1 MAPIMNDQ
9 PATSTENNRPADLP
23 LIEQGAVFRRIVD
36 GMPGCILV
44 ADANGQIIY
53 ANRFAVARLG
63 RPLDELL
70 GSGWLQSLHPTI
82 VEKAHNQWAQCVQ
95 RSQPLD
101 ATWLFRQH
109 DGTYRWKHL
118 RAEPTTQ
125 ESAQS
130 VSWYV
135 LAVDIDGQVKA
146 HESLRASEQEARE
159 ILDRVPAMLSTRT
172 EEGIAFTNKQLSD
185 YVGALITDLRD
196 GAYLDYTHPDDRE
209 RVLQQHINAQ
219 EQIPNDII
227 YRLRGKDGIYRW
239 FHTRAEPY
247 FNEDGSLYR
256 WYALNSDIDDLYRSK
271 ELIQEREFQLN
282 LLIETVPAILWKASP
297 DGNFVYVNGKTAEYT
312 GRSLEEIQRGW
323 IDLIHPDEA
332 KEVLD
337 RWHDLLAGG
346 PGYEFVHRLLGKDG
360 QYRWFH
366 TSIAVVRDDYGKT
379 IAFHGVMLDTTDR
392 KNVEFALQNSEEKL
406 RDLRAKLAN
415 ASRVA
420 TVAEL
425 SASIAH
431 ELNQP
436 LTSVLANAQACSRWL
451 SSTPPILPEALTS
464 IKHII
469 RDSRAA
475 DTRMRSIRS
484 LFKLQPFE
492 RKPANMAELI
502 REAVSIIKED
512 VNRRR
517 IPIEFDFEEA
527 ALMVSVDRI
536 QIQQVIINLVTN
548 AIEAMNATGLEHRLR
563 IVSKRIDDHNILT
576 DFVDNGHGLENTEEI
591 FDAFMTTK
599 SDGMGIGLAISRSI
613 VDAHEGQ
620 LWARNNPDYGA
631 TFSLLLRS
639 A

>member
-1 MAPIMNDQ
+1 MNEQ
-9 PATSTENNRPADLP
+9 ATYRENDRPADLP
-23 LIEQGAVFRRIVD
+23 RIEQGAVFRRIVD
-36 GMPGCILV
+36 GVPGCILV
-44 ADANGQIIY
+44 ADANGRIIY
-53 ANRFAVARLG
+53 ANRFAVAKLG

-70 GSGWLQSLHPTI
+70 GSGWLQSLHPTHFR
-82 VEKAHNQWAQCVQ
+82 KAQSQWAQCVQ
-95 RSQPLD
+95 RSEPLD
-101 ATWLFRQH
+101 VTWLLRGH
-109 DGTYRWKHL
+109 DGTYKWHHI
-118 RAEPTTQ
+118 RAEPAIQ
-125 ESAQS
+125 EIGQS

-135 LAVDIDGQVKA
+135 LGVDVDELMKTQ
-146 HESLRASEQEARE
+146 ESLSASEQEARE
-159 ILDRVPAMLSTRT
+159 ILDRVPAMISTLT
-172 EEGIAFTNKQLSD
+172 KEGIAFSNKQMSD
-185 YVGALITDLRD
+185 YIGAVITDLRD
-196 GAYLDYTHPDDRE
+196 GAYLDYIHPDDRE
-209 RVLQQHINAQ
+209 QLVQQHINAP
-219 EQIPNDII
+219 EKIPNDII
-227 YRLRGKDGIYRW
+227 YRLRGSDGIYRW
-239 FHTRAEPY
+239 FHTRAQPY

-256 WYALNSDIDDLYRSK
+256 WYALNSDIDDLYRSR

-282 LLIETVPAILWKASP
+282 LLIETVPAIFWKASP
-297 DGNFVYVNGKTAEYT
+297 DGRVAYVNGKTAEYT

-323 IDLIHPDEA
+323 IDLIHPDDA

-337 RWHDLLAGG
+337 RWRGLLAGG
-346 PGYEFVHRLLGKDG
+346 PGFEFFHRLLGKDG

-379 IAFHGVMLDTTDR
+379 MAFHGVMLDTTDR
-392 KNVEFALQNSEEKL
+392 KNAEVALQNSEEKL

-436 LTSVLANAQACSRWL
+436 LTSVLANAQACNRWL
-451 SSTPPILPEALTS
+451 SSTPPNLPEALTS
-464 IKHII
+464 IKYII

-512 VNRRR
+512 VNRRHF
-517 IPIEFDFEEA
+517 PIEFDFEEA

-548 AIEAMNATGLEHRLR
+548 AIEAMNATGREPRLR
-563 IVSKRIDDHNILT
+563 IVSKRIEDHNILT
-576 DFVDNGHGLENTEEI
+576 DFVDNGHGLKDTEEI

-620 LWARNNPDYGA
+620 LWARNNPDHGA

>member
-1 MAPIMNDQ
+1 MNDQ
-9 PATSTENNRPADLP
+9 PATSPENDRPADLW

-36 GMPGCILV
+36 GVPGCILV

-53 ANRFAVARLG
+53 ANRFAVAILG
-63 RPLDELL
+63 RPLEELL
-70 GSGWLQSLHPTI
+70 GSGWLQSLHPTFFK
-82 VEKAHNQWAQCVQ
+82 KAHSQWAQCIQ
-95 RSQPLD
+95 RSEPLD
-101 ATWLFRQH
+101 VTWLFRQH
-109 DGTYRWKHL
+109 DGTYRWQHI
-118 RAEPTTQ
+118 RAEPTIQ
-125 ESAQS
+125 AIAQS

-135 LAVDIDGQVKA
+135 LGIDVDELVKA
-146 HESLRASEQEARE
+146 QESLSASEHEARE
-159 ILDRVPAMLSTRT
+159 ILDRVPAMISTRT
-172 EEGIAFTNKQLSD
+172 EEGIAFTNKQMSD
-185 YVGALITDLRD
+185 YVGVVITDLRD
-196 GAYLDYTHPDDRE
+196 GAYLDYIHPDDRE
-209 RVLQQHINAQ
+209 QLVQQNINAP
-219 EQIPNDII
+219 EKIPNDIV
-227 YRLRGKDGIYRW
+227 YRLRGTDGIYRW
-239 FHTRAEPY
+239 FHTRAKPY

-297 DGNFVYVNGKTAEYT
+297 DGNIVYVNGKAAEYT
-312 GRSLEEIQRGW
+312 GRSLEKIQRGW
-323 IDLIHPDEA
+323 IDLFHPDEA

-337 RWHDLLAGG
+337 RWHGLLAGG
-346 PGYEFVHRLLGKDG
+346 PGYEFFHRLLGKDG

-379 IAFHGVMLDTTDR
+379 MAFHGVILDATDR
-392 KNVEFALQNSEEKL
+392 KNAELALQNSEDKL
-406 RDLRAKLAN
+406 RDLCAKLAN

-420 TVAEL
+420 AVAEL

-436 LTSVLANAQACSRWL
+436 LTSVLANAQACRRWL
-451 SSTPPILPEALTS
+451 SSTRPNLPEALTS
-464 IKHII
+464 IEYII

-512 VNRRR
+512 VNKRH

-548 AIEAMNATGLEHRLR
+548 AIEAMNTTGREPRLR
-563 IVSKRIDDHNILT
+563 IVSKRIEDHNILT
-576 DFVDNGHGLENTEEI
+576 DFVDNGHGLKDTDEI

-620 LWARNNPDYGA
+620 LWARNNLDHGA

>member
-1 MAPIMNDQ
+1 MAPVMNDQ
-9 PATSTENNRPADLP
+9 PTTSPENDHPVDLP
-23 LIEQGAVFRRIVD
+23 LVEQRAIFTPIVD
-36 GMPGCILV
+36 GVPACILV
-44 ADANGQIIY
+44 ADTNGQIIY
-53 ANRFAVARLG
+53 ANRFAVAKLG

-70 GSGWLQSLHPTI
+70 GSGWLQSLHPTFFR
-82 VEKAHNQWAQCVQ
+82 KAHSQWTQCIQ
-95 RSQPLD
+95 RSEPLD
-101 ATWLFRQH
+101 VTWLLREH
-109 DGTYRWKHL
+109 DGTYRWH
-118 RAEPTTQ
+118 RIHAEPTI
-125 ESAQS
+125 EEIAQS

-135 LAVDIDGQVKA
+135 LGVDVNELVKA
-146 HESLRASEQEARE
+146 QESLSASEQEARE
-159 ILDRVPAMLSTRT
+159 ILDRVPAMISTRT
-172 EEGIAFTNKQLSD
+172 EEGIAFTNKQMSD
-185 YVGALITDLRD
+185 YVGAVITDLRD
-196 GAYLDYTHPDDRE
+196 GAYLDYIHPDDRE
-209 RVLQQHINAQ
+209 QLVQQHIKAP
-219 EQIPNDII
+219 EKIPSDII
-227 YRLRGKDGIYRW
+227 YRLRRTDGIYRW
-239 FHTRAEPY
+239 FHTRAAPY

-256 WYALNSDIDDLYRSK
+256 WYALNSDIDDLYRSR

-297 DGNFVYVNGKTAEYT
+297 DGNFVYVNGKTEEYI
-312 GRSLEEIQRGW
+312 GRSLEEIKRGW

-337 RWHDLLAGG
+337 RWHRLLAGG
-346 PGYEFVHRLLGKDG
+346 PGYESFHRLLGKDG

-379 IAFHGVMLDTTDR
+379 MAFHGVMLDTTDR
-392 KNVEFALQNSEEKL
+392 KNAEAALQNSEDKL

-420 TVAEL
+420 AVAEL

-451 SSTPPILPEALTS
+451 SSTPPNLPEALTS

-469 RDSRAA
+469 HDSRAA

-484 LFKLQPFE
+484 LFNLQPFE
-492 RKPANMAELI
+492 RKPANMTELI

-512 VNRRR
+512 VNKGH
-517 IPIEFDFEEA
+517 ISIEFDFEEA

-548 AIEAMNATGLEHRLR
+548 AIEATNATGREPRLR
-563 IVSKRIDDHNILT
+563 IVSKRLEDHNILT
-576 DFVDNGHGLENTEEI
+576 DFVDNGHGLKNTEEI
-591 FDAFMTTK
+591 FDAFITTK
-599 SDGMGIGLAISRSI
+599 RDGMGIGLAISRSI
-613 VDAHEGQ
+613 VDAHEGH
-620 LWARNNPDYGA
+620 LWGRNNPNHGA

-639 A
+639 E